1 MRFFDSAGSL
11 AGDTHARW
19 RVSMNGQDGAI
30 AARAGEP
37 SGGRILVVD
46 DEPALRQ
53 ALARALAL
61 ERYSVTLAADASYA
75 LDLLAAESY
84 DAIVLDILMPG
95 MDGVELCR
103 QLRRGGDRTPVLM
116 LTARDALDD
125 RVAGLDAGADDYL
138 AKPFALRELMA
149 RVRALLRRG
158 SVPGQGAQ
166 PLSYG
171 DLKLDPAAYEVHRGG
186 RELTLTR
193 TEFRLL
199 ELFMRHPRQVLTRT
213 VIMEHVWGYDFGASS
228 NSLGVYMG
236 YLRRK
241 TEAGGEPRLL
251 HTVRGV
257 GYVLRAQ

>member
-1 MRFFDSAGSL
+1 MGVDASQYPEGVIAAT
-11 AGDTHARW
+11 AGD
-19 RVSMNGQDGAI
+19 SGA
-30 AARAGEP
+30 
-37 SGGRILVVD
+37 RILVVD

-61 ERYSVTLAADASYA
+61 ERYSVTLAHDASYA
-75 LDLLAAESY
+75 LDLLAEESY

-103 QLRRGGDRTPVLM
+103 QLRRGGNRTPVLM
-116 LTARDALDD
+116 LTARDTLDD

-138 AKPFALRELMA
+138 PKPFALRELMA

-158 SVPGQGAQ
+158 AHPGPSAQ
-166 PLSYG
+166 SLVYG
-171 DLKLDPAAYEVHRGG
+171 DLTLDPGAYEAQRGG
-186 RELTLTR
+186 RELALTR

-241 TEAGGEPRLL
+241 TEAGGERRLL

-257 GYVLRAQ
+257 GYVLRE